1 MAPKSVYIIIDGTDS
16 ENDLDDAMLEAQGD
30 GGDSSADSSQ
40 DALQVDGD
48 EGDSWADSSQ
58 DAMQVD
64 GDEGDSSSAESDGE
78 SSEDESIEVEVQECG
93 CDVCVWER
101 ANHMVIRG
109 SGFLCFL
116 MLLCFSCTEVVLTVS
131 LLECRS
137 QPSRQ
142 GQLRLFLCVPHS
154 RGPFSLGS

>member
-40 DALQVDGD
+40 DA
-48 EGDSWADSSQ
+48 
-58 DAMQVD
+58 MQVD
-64 GDEGDSSSAESDGE
+64 GDEGDSSSAESDGG

-137 QPSRQ
+137 RPSRQ